1 MPILPNTLSQQTNP
15 LFKSF
20 TPYQLNTNEAVCD
33 LVSDMVSVNL
43 APRNPATTLVYDIGA
58 ENSYSDTMF
67 VKNLTT
73 NATLQVVLEFDRQIF
88 IVSEE
93 IFELNPGEETSIEI
107 SLNKNGLNTLPGLN
121 GETKEFTLKVT
132 NLNNGSLIVKNTK
145 VPPHVSRELPETIVV
160 T

>member
-1 MPILPNTLSQQTNP
+1 MPILPNTLSQETNP

-20 TPYQLNTNEAVCD
+20 TPYSLSAEEVVCD
-33 LVSDMVSVNL
+33 FVSDMVSVDIV
-43 APRNPATTLVYDIGA
+43 PRNPATILTYDIGA
-58 ENSYSDTMF
+58 ENTYSETMF
-67 VKNLTT
+67 VKNLTS
-73 NATLQVVLEFDRQIF
+73 NATLQIVIEFDRQVF
-88 IVSEE
+88 NVSEE
-93 IFELNPGEETSIEI
+93 IFELGPTQETSIEI

-145 VPPHVSRELPETIVV
+145 VSPHVPRELPETIVV

>member
-15 LFKSF
+15 LFRSF
-20 TPYQLNTNEAVCD
+20 TPYQLRTDEVVCD
-33 LVSDMVSVNL
+33 FVSDMVSVNL
-43 APRNPATTLVYDIGA
+43 APRNPATSLVYDIGA

-73 NATLQVVLEFDRQIF
+73 NATLQIAIEFDRQVF
-88 IVSEE
+88 TVSKES
-93 IFELNPGEETSIEI
+93 FELGPNQETSIEI

-145 VPPHVSRELPETIVV
+145 VPPHVPRELPETIVV